1 MKALSK
7 TNRNRADKLKTA
19 FDNNKTMASQLMADG
34 EKLKSEHD
42 SFKGEA
48 DKKMEMFLESEKLI
62 RKSNQITETN
72 EAQRTVFILSHDS
85 EGHKQY
91 QKRIGLVA

>member
-7 TNRNRADKLKTA
+7 TNRNRADKMKTA
-19 FDNNKTMASQLMADG
+19 FDNNRTMASQLKASG

-42 SFKGEA
+42 SFKGDA
-48 DKKMEMFLESEKLI
+48 DKKMEMFLESEKQI
-62 RKSNQITETN
+62 KKSNEITEVN
-72 EAQRTVFILSHDS
+72 EAQRTAFVLSHDS
-85 EGHKQY
+85 DGHKQY